1 MKKDFIRLSGMLF
14 IITLVAALLLAGV
27 NEITKTKIAEAE
39 KNSNVQAMKMLFAE
53 ADEFKEISKS
63 VTEGFKDGQSIG
75 FCVNVSPKGYGGE
88 IKLMVGIDC
97 ENKVT
102 GIEVLSHS
110 ETPGLGAKST
120 SDEFKSQ
127 FKGKDTDLGVVKTK
141 TQNSDEIQAITG
153 ATVTS
158 RAITDGIREASY
170 EIEKI
175 KGEK

>member
-39 KNSNVQAMKMLFAE
+39 RNSNVQAMKMLFVDAE
-53 ADEFKEISKS
+53 EFKEVNES
-63 VTEGFKDGQSIG
+63 VAEGFKDGQSIG
-75 FCVNVSPKGYGGE
+75 FCVNVSPKGYGGD
-88 IKLMVGIDC
+88 IKLMVGIDN

-127 FKGKDTDLGVVKTK
+127 FSGKDTDLTVVKGA
-141 TQNSDEIQAITG
+141 TQSSGEIQAITG

-158 RAITDGIREASY
+158 RAIADGVKQASAMIA
-170 EIEKI
+170 EI

>member
-1 MKKDFIRLSGMLF
+1 MKKEFIRLSGMLF
-14 IITLVAALLLAGV
+14 IITLVAAFVLAGV
-27 NEITKTKIAEAE
+27 NAITKEKIAEAE
-39 KNSNVQAMKMLFAE
+39 KTSNIQAMKVLFPE
-53 ADEFKEISKS
+53 ADEFKEINDSIN
-63 VTEGFKDGQSIG
+63 EGFKEGQSLG

-88 IKLMVGIDC
+88 IKLLVGIDN

-120 SDEFKSQ
+120 GESFKSQ
-127 FKGKDTDLGVVKTK
+127 FKGKETDLSVVKTQTK
-141 TQNSDEIQAITG
+141 NSNEVQAITG

-158 RAITDGIREASY
+158 RAIADGIREANDMIK
-170 EIEKI
+170 EI